1 MVNTSKKD
9 DIMTNRFRLFSS
21 ESIVDT
27 RQNIII
33 ALKGSILRLLEE
45 YSGSMENGTAIRMEA
60 ILPQNN
66 KETVLLIS
74 KGSACI

>member
-9 DIMTNRFRLFSS
+9 DKVTNRFRLFSS

-33 ALKGSILRLLEE
+33 ALKGSINN
-45 YSGSMENGTAIRMEA
+45 GSYITPE
-60 ILPQNN
+60 Q
-66 KETVLLIS
+66 
-74 KGSACI
+74 